1 MQIIVTVMVDGK
13 QHMHRA
19 WTTPEVVTHTVA
31 TRAGVAIAG
40 DVHGVVRDALRPLE
54 VPVPP
59 KEAVA

>member
-19 WTTPEVVTHTVA
+19 WATPETVTQTVA
-31 TRAGVAIAG
+31 TRAGVDIAG
-40 DVHGVVRDALRPLE
+40 DVHGVVREALRPLV

-59 KEAVA
+59 REAVT